1 MSAYIIAPRALADL
15 DDIWLYIAQDSIS
28 AADHVLDEIYAAIKE
43 MAQMPG
49 MGHTRED
56 LTSRPLRFWPV
67 YSYLIVYRAEAD
79 RIEIVRVL
87 SGYRDIETMLS

>member
-28 AADHVLDEIYAAIKE
+28 AADHVLDEIYAAIKKL
-43 MAQMPG
+43 AQMPG

-67 YSYLIVYRAEAD
+67 YSYLIVYRVEAD
-79 RIEIVRVL
+79 HIEIVRVL
-87 SGYRDIETMLS
+87 SGYRDIGTMLS